1 MTTTVV
7 VVIVIVVS
15 SFWVA
20 FDASAIGAGKGL
32 DSQSTLDDTSPAAW
46 FLFCLL
52 LWIIGFPLYLS
63 RRPLIKASAAAS
75 KKAELFTDREWD
87 EQIGGA
93 RTMSERVKLE
103 KMRARASE

>member
-63 RRPLIKASAAAS
+63 RRPLIK
-75 KKAELFTDREWD
+75 EWD